1 MNRLS
6 SLAVSKRSVT
16 LLFAAALFVAG
27 ISAWGSLKQELLPDI
42 EFPVIT
48 IVAPYPGAG
57 SSDVT
62 EQVSKPIERAVG
74 SVPRLAFIQSTSSNS
89 ISLVVT
95 QFSFGTD
102 VGATTTAIED
112 ALAKAQL
119 PASVT
124 PTVQA
129 LNINASPV
137 VISSIAATNPDGLD
151 EVATIARTEIIP
163 EIAAIEGV
171 ARADLTGGLTTRLAV
186 TLDPAKLAAAGISSD
201 QVVAILGANNLTL
214 PSGQLPADGSKIPV
228 STIGR
233 LTTVA
238 EVQGLVVG
246 YSGVPAATQP
256 RTSPARINGHSAVR
270 RAGGTE
276 AGHPRRPRHGRAR
289 RGRRHRLRPD
299 QRPAGADADRLQDI
313 GRQHGRGRRCGPGQA
328 DRDRRSPHRP
338 R

>member
-1 MNRLS
+1 MANAR
-6 SLAVSKRSVT
+6 V
-16 LLFAAALFVAG
+16 
-27 ISAWGSLKQELLPDI
+27 
-42 EFPVIT
+42 
-48 IVAPYPGAG
+48 
-57 SSDVT
+57 
-62 EQVSKPIERAVG
+62 
-74 SVPRLAFIQSTSSNS
+74 
-89 ISLVVT
+89 
-95 QFSFGTD
+95 
-102 VGATTTAIED
+102 
-112 ALAKAQL
+112 AKAQL

-246 YSGVPAATQP
+246 YSGVPAAAQP
-256 RTSPARINGHSAVR
+256 RTSPAPSAATQPSAAPGTPKPVTLADLGTVELDEVAVTGYGRTNG
-270 RAGGTE
+270 
-276 AGHPRRPRHGRAR
+276 
-289 RGRRHRLRPD
+289 
-299 QRPAGADADRLQDI
+299 QPALTLTVSKTSDANTVEVADAVQTKLT
-313 GRQHGRGRRCGPGQA
+313 
-328 DRDRRSPHRP
+328 
-338 R
+338 